1 MALQFIHDNR
11 GNTTGVF
18 IPIEEWRDLKTK
30 YSDLQNE
37 EVQNNI
43 ELTSWQKD
51 IVLERIEAIKQ
62 NPELLINEE
71 QFWKEVEN
79 ES

>member
-11 GNTTGVF
+11 GNATGVF
-18 IPIEEWRDLKTK
+18 IPIEEWQDLKTK

-37 EVQNNI
+37 EAQNNI
-43 ELTSWQKD
+43 ELISWQKD
-51 IVLERIEAIKQ
+51 IVLERIEAIKK